1 MPWFETGTNKNLVF
15 YDFYIIEDLFH
26 YVTYFPGLYLFA
38 RSITIIIAS
47 NVRISIDNT
56 TAVKYNTI
64 KELR

>member
-15 YDFYIIEDLFH
+15 YDFYIIGDLFH

-38 RSITIIIAS
+38 MSITIIIAS

-56 TAVKYNTI
+56 I